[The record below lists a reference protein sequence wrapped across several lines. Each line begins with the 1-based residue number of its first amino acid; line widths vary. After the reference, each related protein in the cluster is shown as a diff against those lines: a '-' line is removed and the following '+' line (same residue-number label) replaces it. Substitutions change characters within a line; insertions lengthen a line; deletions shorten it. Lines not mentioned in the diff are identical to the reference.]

1 MPEHLDE
8 TAFVTLFCAAADS
21 NLCFMSEFVS
31 RYGTLQSLQE
41 LMEQE
46 GEQREK
52 NLNGK
57 HSQGFLPALLA
68 SVTPH
73 SDAAVPYGD

>member
-8 TAFVTLFCAAADS
+8 TAFVTLCCAAPDS
-21 NLCFMSEFVS
+21 NLCFMSEFVT

-46 GEQREK
+46 GEQRERG
-52 NLNGK
+52 GK
-57 HSQGFLPALLA
+57 K
-68 SVTPH
+68 T
-73 SDAAVPYGD
+73 